1 MKLNR
6 LCLAALTAGVMVGG
20 AVPLHALPGC

>member
-6 LCLAALTAGVMVGG
+6 LWLAGLTASVMVGG
-20 AVPLHALPGC
+20 VVPLHALPGC